1 MPYDPA
7 GLQAKFLIDDD
18 LELSNRIVMGPMTR
32 ARCDPGTDIP
42 NDLMVQHYTQRATAG
57 LIITEGTQISEQAIG
72 WKDAPSIF
80 RQEHVDAWKKV
91 TSSVHESGGKIFLQL
106 WHLGRQS
113 HSSFHP
119 STGEIVSAS
128 DLPVP
133 SGTARDANGEH
144 VPYEAPRP
152 LTLEEIRTTVQDYA
166 NAARKSKEAG
176 FDGVEIHGAN
186 GYLVDQFLQTCSNVR
201 TDEYGGS
208 MENRVRFLIEIVE
221 AIIADGAFPASR
233 VGVRLSPNGA
243 FGGMGSSDNDKLFP
257 YVAERLSKYGL
268 AYLHIMDGV
277 GFGVHGLCPLVTCI
291 DMKMAFKGG
300 TIIANVGLTKD
311 VAEGMLR
318 SGAVDLACFGRPYIS
333 NPDLVYRF
341 ANDLPLNPDA
351 PYEAWWHMKGA
362 EGYNDFP
369 FAELVEEKEAN

>member
-1 MPYDPA
+1 MAQY
-7 GLQAKFLIDDD
+7 
-18 LELSNRIVMGPMTR
+18 
-32 ARCDPGTDIP
+32 
-42 NDLMVQHYTQRATAG
+42 YTQRATAG
-57 LIITEGTQISEQAIG
+57 LIISEGTQISEEAKG

-80 RQEHVDAWKKV
+80 SQEHVDGWKKV
-91 TSSVHESGGKIFLQL
+91 TQSVHESGGKIFCQL

-119 STGEIVSAS
+119 TTGDIVSAS

-144 VPYEAPRP
+144 VPYETPRS
-152 LTLEEIRTTVQDYA
+152 LTVEQIKTTVQDYV

-201 TDEYGGS
+201 TDEYGGD
-208 MENRVRFLIEIVE
+208 MENRIRFLIEIVE
-221 AIIADGAFPASR
+221 AIIADGAFLPSR

-243 FGGMGSSDNDKLFP
+243 FGGMGSPDNDKLFP

-268 AYLHIMDGV
+268 AYLHVMDGL
-277 GFGVHGLCPLVTCI
+277 GFGAHGLCPSVTCH
-291 DMKMAFKGG
+291 DMKMAFKG

-318 SGAVDLACFGRPYIS
+318 SGAVDLACFGRPFIS
-333 NPDLVYRF
+333 NPDLVHRF
-341 ANDLPLNPDA
+341 ANDLPLNADA
-351 PYEAWWHMKGA
+351 AYETWWHMKGSQ
-362 EGYNDFP
+362 GYTDFP
-369 FAELVEEKEAN
+369 FAEDSVKEAE